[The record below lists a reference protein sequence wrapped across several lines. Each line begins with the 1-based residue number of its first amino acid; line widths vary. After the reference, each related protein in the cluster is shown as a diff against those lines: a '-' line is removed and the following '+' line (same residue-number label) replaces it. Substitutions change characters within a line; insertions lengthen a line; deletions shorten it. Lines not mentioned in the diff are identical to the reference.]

1 MKKRI
6 VKKQFN
12 KIAKKSI
19 RENSYLFNKYGM
31 NKVFIIALNNYLH
44 FILNFRCM
52 KEIYH
57 VSNMKIYINNCASD
71 IKYNISLL
79 DKMIHD

>member
-1 MKKRI
+1 MKKRVI
-6 VKKQFN
+6 KKQFN

-19 RENSYLFNKYGM
+19 KENSYLFNKYNM

-57 VSNMKIYINNCASD
+57 VSNMKVYIHNCAND

-79 DKMIHD
+79 DKMKHN